1 MQQQQQQQQRRRRRR
16 EKGQGP
22 PLLPPL
28 GRRDERGAAAASE
41 IPWRKAPQDPALSG
55 PGGGG
60 RAGTR
65 AARAIGSP
73 LVGGDDSARARRT
86 VRGARRRAK
95 SHPRLI
101 CQLSS
106 GKLLLLPRP
115 RRRAANFLASD
126 AADWTVRIGSRGAG
140 NSACELME
148 STRTRPNLSLCFFFW
163 VYFCLLIK
171 FLVLFSPKKKKFL
184 VLLVVS
190 WSRMIR
196 GREKSVCFQIVT
208 TWQDYNIL
216 YNRPGSLHCTVI
228 RLSRSKLLNNMFS

>member
-1 MQQQQQQQQRRRRRR
+1 
-16 EKGQGP
+16 
-22 PLLPPL
+22 
-28 GRRDERGAAAASE
+28 
-41 IPWRKAPQDPALSG
+41 
-55 PGGGG
+55 
-60 RAGTR
+60 
-65 AARAIGSP
+65 
-73 LVGGDDSARARRT
+73 VGGDDSARARRT

-171 FLVLFSPKKKKFL
+171 FLVLFSPKKKKVFGL
-184 VLLVVS
+184 VGCLVEPDDTGKREECVLPDRYNLARLQYTVQQTRVLTLYSNKAVS
-190 WSRMIR
+190 
-196 GREKSVCFQIVT
+196 F
-208 TWQDYNIL
+208 
-216 YNRPGSLHCTVI
+216 
-228 RLSRSKLLNNMFS
+228 